1 MISIIF
7 FTQDFSS
14 LKYRIYFAE
23 QEEKMN
29 KMQADEGSS
38 TFDFYKNFVNVF
50 LYYIPINLKILKPWI
65 FFNQHNFVALFVLT
79 ISIMILSVSY
89 LFNTFAW
96 KIFTKLL
103 LLHFEF
109 WIIWLGEILLTYP
122 KKQEQFIPNI
132 ASVGSSLTSPN

>member
-1 MISIIF
+1 
-7 FTQDFSS
+7 
-14 LKYRIYFAE
+14 
-23 QEEKMN
+23 MN

-38 TFDFYKNFVNVF
+38 TFELYKSFVNVF

-65 FFNQHNFVALFVLT
+65 FLNQHNFVALFVLT
-79 ISIMILSVSY
+79 ISIMILSVCY

-109 WIIWLGEILLTYP
+109 WIIWLGEILLRGHAQTMWTAMGGGGVSEMSTLLIKP
-122 KKQEQFIPNI
+122 I
-132 ASVGSSLTSPN
+132 